1 VLVPTCAPPRALW
14 RRTRNDVALS
24 FMFMTRRTIRA
35 SWPVVVAFTCSAM
48 IACTRPDAGALPQA
62 DPTQGT
68 AAGSPAD
75 SARLDSGRTR
85 IAGGDV
91 VTADTQG
98 GNRGGAARGAGA
110 RGATD
115 STGKPAKPAPLPVN
129 LLAVRTH
136 RDTFSLRAAI
146 RAGLKRIDTWP
157 KGPTPAPGAIM
168 PAKRIVAY
176 YGNPLSKKMGVL
188 GEYPVDEMLA
198 KLDKEVAAWNAA
210 DPSTPVQPALHLV
223 TVVAQGDPGRD
234 GKYRLRMDTA
244 LINKVLG
251 WAERKNALLF
261 LDIQV
266 AKSTVQEE
274 IPRLLPYLMK
284 PNVHLGLDPEF
295 SMHYDKEGVAPGKK
309 IGTMDAADINYAI
322 RTLAKIS
329 ADNKLP
335 PKVLVVHR
343 FTRPMVRNY
352 QQIALDPH
360 VQVVMNMD
368 GWGQPWLKF
377 DSYQAYEVTEPVQF
391 TGFKIFYG
399 NDSKKGDTVLTPAEV
414 LNLVPRPMYI
424 QYQ

>member
-1 VLVPTCAPPRALW
+1 ML
-14 RRTRNDVALS
+14 
-24 FMFMTRRTIRA
+24 MTRRPIRA
-35 SWPVVVAFTCSAM
+35 SWPLVVAFTCSSAF
-48 IACTRPDAGALPQA
+48 ACTRPDAGAIPSA
-62 DPTQGT
+62 DPAQGS
-68 AAGSPAD
+68 AAGAPAD
-75 SARLDSGRTR
+75 STRPDSAQTR
-85 IAGGDV
+85 IAAGDV
-91 VTADTQG
+91 VPPDTQTG
-98 GNRGGAARGAGA
+98 TRGAAPG
-110 RGATD
+110 TPD
-115 STGKPAKPAPLPVN
+115 STKKPAAKPAPIPVN
-129 LLAVRTH
+129 LLAVRTQ
-136 RDTFSLRAAI
+136 RDSFSLRAAI
-146 RAGLKRIDTWP
+146 RAGLKRIDSWP

-168 PAKRIVAY
+168 PAKRIIAY

-198 KLDKEVAAWNAA
+198 KLDKEVAAWTKA

-223 TVVAQGDPGRD
+223 TVVAQGAPGRD
-234 GKYRLRMDTA
+234 GKYRLRMDST
-244 LINKVLG
+244 LIAKVLS

-266 AKSTVQEE
+266 AQSTLQEE
-274 IPRLLPYLMK
+274 IPRLIPWLMK
-284 PNVHLGLDPEF
+284 PNVHLGIDPEF
-295 SMHYDKEGVAPGKK
+295 SMHYDRKGLKPGAK

-322 RTLAKIS
+322 KTLAKIS
-329 ADNKLP
+329 SENKLP

-352 QQIALDPH
+352 QQIALDPF

-377 DSYQAYEVTEPVQF
+377 DSYQAYEVSEPVQF

-399 NDSKKGDTVLTPAEV
+399 NDSKKGDLVLTPAEV